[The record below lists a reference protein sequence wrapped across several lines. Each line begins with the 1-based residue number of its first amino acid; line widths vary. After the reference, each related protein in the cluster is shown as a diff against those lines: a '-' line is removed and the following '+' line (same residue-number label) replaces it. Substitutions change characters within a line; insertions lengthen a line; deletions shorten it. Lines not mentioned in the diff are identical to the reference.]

1 LFSAAI
7 EKKDRVYFLP
17 TIIAFARNHHNAWA
31 IFALNFLLAWTVIG
45 WIAALVWSLT
55 AVRSLSSTAST

>member
-1 LFSAAI
+1 MHFLLFLVAC
-7 EKKDRVYFLP
+7 YFLP